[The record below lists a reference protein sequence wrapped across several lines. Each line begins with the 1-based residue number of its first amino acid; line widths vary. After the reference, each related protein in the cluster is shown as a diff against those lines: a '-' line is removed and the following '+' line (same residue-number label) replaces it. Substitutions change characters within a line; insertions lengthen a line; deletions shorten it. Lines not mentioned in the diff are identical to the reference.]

1 MPHFWNWRSPYGI
14 QHSFVNVSGKE
25 HSNNHSRHDK
35 ENSETIADEV
45 DKARKKLE
53 QEFQNETIQEMI
65 HNIIDFIP
73 KCHLKREFYPNKPGW
88 SNEEINNLIS
98 YSPADIEN
106 RSWVFY
112 MNPCISQTLYTINKL
127 KEEFPDLKDHINL
140 WIEFLEFENNGIQ
153 SAHAFIEIDAPE
165 WNKIIID
172 YARSNDVYIYQWDYK
187 NNTVGVKSKKINPIP
202 SKIFDKSDNIFNI
215 AKEAW
220 FNEESILE
228 IKNNL
233 SILLK
238 HLCNENNWNSEH
250 TGEEKYKKWEKEH
263 GNSPIFCLEN
273 WKDEK
278 WDTEWLKFKIENW
291 NKKKILIE
299 NWKNDDWSIIWSE
312 LKVENE
318 DPLKIYIIDN
328 DWNKEYIKTE
338 LEKNIQNL
346 ILYCK

>member
-1 MPHFWNWRSPYGI
+1 MPWNHYWIFHNFDSINPDH
-14 QHSFVNVSGKE
+14 HSSINHKFKTRYDRDFFEDVKNTQKE
-25 HSNNHSRHDK
+25 
-35 ENSETIADEV
+35 
-45 DKARKKLE
+45 LE
-53 QEFQNETIQEMI
+53 QEFQNEAIQKMI
-65 HNIIDFIP
+65 NSLVDSIP
-73 KCHLKREFYPNKPGW
+73 ECHLKREFYPNDSDW
-88 SNEEINNLIS
+88 LNEEISNLIN
-98 YSPADIEN
+98 YSPVDIEN

-127 KEEFPDLKDHINL
+127 KEKFPDLKEYINL

-187 NNTVGVKSKKINPIP
+187 NNTVGVKSKKIIPIP
-202 SKIFDKSDNIFNI
+202 SKIFGKSDNIFKI
-215 AKEAW
+215 AEKAW
-220 FNEESILE
+220 FDKENILG

-250 TGEEKYKKWEKEH
+250 TGEEKYKKWGKEH
-263 GNSPIFCLEN
+263 GNSPIFCMEN
-273 WKDEK
+273 WKNEK
-278 WDTEWLKFKIENW
+278 WDTEWVKFKMGNW

-299 NWKNDDWSIIWSE
+299 NWKDDDWSIIWSE

-318 DPLKIYIIDN
+318 NPLKIYIIDN
-328 DWNKEYIKTE
+328 VWYKKYIESK
-338 LEKNIQNL
+338 LGKNIQNL